1 MKTCKNILVKIL
13 LYILMIIQV
22 SYVALLEGYLLW
34 LLQHLTSIGQDSK
47 YLILVLICFIPNY
60 IYTSIQACPII
71 NDITKEDDEDVS
83 KLS

>member
-1 MKTCKNILVKIL
+1 MKKCKSILVKTL

-34 LLQHLTSIGQDSK
+34 LLQHLITTGQDSK

-60 IYTSIQACPII
+60 IYTYMKACPII
-71 NDITKEDDEDVS
+71 KDVTQEDDEDAS
-83 KLS
+83 

>member
-1 MKTCKNILVKIL
+1 MKKRKNILVKTL

-34 LLQHLTSIGQDSK
+34 LLQRLTTIGQDSK

-60 IYTSIQACPII
+60 IYTYMKACPVIK
-71 NDITKEDDEDVS
+71 DITKEDDEDAG
-83 KLS
+83 